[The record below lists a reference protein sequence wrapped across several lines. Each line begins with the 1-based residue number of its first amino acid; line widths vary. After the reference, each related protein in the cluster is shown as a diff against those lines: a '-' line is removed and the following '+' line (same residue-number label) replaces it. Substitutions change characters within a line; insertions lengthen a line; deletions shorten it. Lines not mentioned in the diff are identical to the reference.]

1 MKSLVNIFYFSIL
14 ILGASKCS
22 NSQELVES
30 PPFKT
35 GDVVSEDWVS
45 AEGEK
50 GTNLFVPIT
59 EGKDIELDSV
69 YFRGNIVKLE
79 KIKRDSYLVFIGKF
93 EDAPQSERDFVMHAD
108 PKKEVGNIPPLPK
121 RKLPFELKDNE
132 AIVSF
137 VEDGK
142 EKYFKIENIKE
153 SPTVKN

>member
-1 MKSLVNIFYFSIL
+1 M
-14 ILGASKCS
+14 LGASKCS
-22 NSQELVES
+22 SSQDLVEN

-35 GDVVSEDWVS
+35 GEVASEDWVS

-59 EGKDIELDSV
+59 EGKDIMLDSV

-79 KIKRDSYLVFIGKF
+79 RIKRDSYLVFIGKF
-93 EDAPQSERDFVMHAD
+93 KNNLNTERDIVMHSD

-121 RKLPFELKDNE
+121 KKLPFELKENE
-132 AIVSF
+132 AVVSF
-137 VEDGK
+137 TEGEQV
-142 EKYFKIENIKE
+142 KYYKIENIKE

>member
-1 MKSLVNIFYFSIL
+1 MKSLLTIFYFSIL

-35 GDVVSEDWVS
+35 GDVVSEGWVS
-45 AEGEK
+45 AEGET
-50 GTNLFVPIT
+50 GTNIFVPIT

-79 KIKRDSYLVFIGKF
+79 KVKRDSYLVYIGKF
-93 EDAPQSERDFVMHAD
+93 PRAERDMVMHAD

-121 RKLPFELKDNE
+121 KKLPFELKENE
-132 AIVSF
+132 AVVSF

>member
-1 MKSLVNIFYFSIL
+1 M
-14 ILGASKCS
+14 LGASKCS
-22 NSQELVES
+22 SSQELVEN

-45 AEGEK
+45 AEGER

-93 EDAPQSERDFVMHAD
+93 KNNPQSERDFVMHSD
-108 PKKEVGNIPPLPK
+108 PKKEAGNKPPLPQ
-121 RKLPFELKDNE
+121 RKLPFELKESE
-132 AIVSF
+132 AVVSF
-137 VEDGK
+137 TEGEE
-142 EKYFKIENIKE
+142 EKYYKIENIKE